1 MPSVRKIIMAI
12 MAPPKNSIR
21 ALAIPL
27 NTSGRPT
34 INKAPNITPG
44 MLADPPNKIR
54 VNMSTDS
61 QKLNDSGEMMVI
73 FEAKISP
80 TIPAQAAPMTKQA
93 SL

>member
-1 MPSVRKIIMAI
+1 MAI
-12 MAPPKNSIR
+12 MAPPKMSIR

-34 INKAPNITPG
+34 INKAPNMTPG
-44 MLADPPNKIR
+44 MLADPPSKMR

-61 QKLNDSGEMMVI
+61 QKLNDSGDMMVI